1 LKKILLFIINTYQK
15 IPGPWHNMCRHY
27 PTCSN
32 YTKEAIQKHGS
43 YKGSILGIKRIIKC
57 NPLGTKG
64 YDPVPQKMEE

>member
-1 LKKILLFIINTYQK
+1 MKKILLFIINTYQK
-15 IPGPWHNMCRHY
+15 IPGPCHKMCRHY